1 MGANGRFAIS
11 PMRRGFVFCG
21 VALSGQDAAAAIN
34 AKKLRRRIAFPRS
47 GLIEK
52 KELEPDQLQHSPVAS
67 LGEML
72 FLKKYH
78 RAIRMVCT
86 KSFAVVSHVRDEGV
100 SNLRRRRC
108 RSSRNED

>member
-21 VALSGQDAAAAIN
+21 AALLGQDAAAAIN
-34 AKKLRRRIAFPRS
+34 AKKLRRRIAFPRP

-72 FLKKYH
+72 FLKKIPSIDTDGLH
-78 RAIRMVCT
+78 QIVCGG
-86 KSFAVVSHVRDEGV
+86 FA
-100 SNLRRRRC
+100 
-108 RSSRNED
+108 RSR